1 MLYRFANC
9 ELDTERHELRF
20 EGELRHIEPQVFD
33 LLALLADHPGRLI
46 SRDEI
51 IEAVWGGR
59 IVSESAIAARINAAR
74 RGIKL
79 VVPVEASPAGKAIA
93 KARCGTPVDEQR
105 VRFCRS
111 RDGTSLAF
119 ASFGAGPAL
128 VRAGTWLSHLEHD
141 WQSPLWRPFLAEL
154 GTTFRVTRYDQRGN
168 GLSDWTARSMT
179 LNDFVDDLEAVV
191 DSAGLDRFVLYGVS
205 QGAPIAV
212 AYSVRH
218 PERVSHLVLQGGF
231 AQGRMVRNER
241 EREQGLALQ
250 TLIRLG
256 WGKPEGPFIQAFS
269 SMFIPGGT
277 PEQITS
283 LTELQR
289 ITTSPENAA
298 RLRAAIDL
306 FDVSGLLEKVRVPT
320 LVFHA
325 RNDGVHPLEEGCKLA
340 AGIPGA
346 QLVMLESKNHV
357 VVPHEPAY
365 PKFFSE
371 LRRFALAQ

>member
-74 RGIKL
+74 RAVGDDGSRQSVIATVARRGIKL

-111 RDGTSLAF
+111 PDGTSLAF

-168 GLSDWTARSMT
+168 GLSDWMARSMT

-250 TLIRLG
+250 TLIRLA

-289 ITTSPENAA
+289 STTSPENCGA
-298 RLRAAIDL
+298 
-306 FDVSGLLEKVRVPT
+306 P
-320 LVFHA
+320 
-325 RNDGVHPLEEGCKLA
+325 
-340 AGIPGA
+340 AGG
-346 QLVMLESKNHV
+346 H
-357 VVPHEPAY
+357 
-365 PKFFSE
+365 
-371 LRRFALAQ
+371 